1 MWGNTSFFRDFTKTG
16 DMDEGISVIRKF
28 EIFFSEDLRHCQ
40 QIDIS
45 CSSTYEMVVV
55 IFH

>member
-16 DMDEGISVIRKF
+16 DMEEGISVIRKF

-45 CSSTYEMVVV
+45 FSSTYEMVVV